1 MADTAPEVTISA
13 DIDSG
18 HVVEL
23 AAAIVDASDAW
34 HDKTGKPNLA
44 REISEALLCNVVD
57 VLRGAPDEAT
67 RAVMAAGAIN
77 FIMRNCGVPPADVFA
92 ASMAIQAGVDPYLP
106 MGSA

>member
-1 MADTAPEVTISA
+1 MPLDLDITISA
-13 DIDSG
+13 DVDSG

-34 HDKTGKPNLA
+34 HDKTGKPKLA

-57 VLRGAPDEAT
+57 VLRGAPDGAT
-67 RAVMAAGAIN
+67 RAVMAANAVN
-77 FIMRNCGVPPADVFA
+77 FIVRNCGVPPADVFA
-92 ASMAIQAGVDPYLP
+92 ASLAMQAGIDPYPP